1 MLENIILF
9 GFIAILGYGLYK
21 IIFKNETPTESVA
34 EIKKEAIGEVKK
46 VEEVA
51 KVEETKVEA
60 VVAKVEEVAK
70 TEETKVEEVAK
81 KTATKAAAV
90 AKVVEKKVANKAT
103 RNKKTS
109 T

>member
-70 TEETKVEEVAK
+70 TEETKVEAV
-81 KTATKAAAV
+81 V